1 MSPRY
6 TFDMNLYRLILPRA
20 AEQHGLVT
28 PADALAVGGT
38 RMGMVALEHR
48 GIIERL
54 AHGVYRIPELAGD
67 RLEQHQEALLRFPT
81 AVLSHDTA
89 LDLHELCDINPARI
103 HVTVSRRLRI
113 RKEVPAWLL
122 IHRRNLDE
130 GETTWH
136 EGLAIVTPARAI
148 LDGIETNVG
157 QRFVDEAI
165 EAARRNNLLR
175 TRDEQT
181 IEMALL
187 NQRVRQLETAVSR

>member
-1 MSPRY
+1 
-6 TFDMNLYRLILPRA
+6 MNLYRLILPSA

-28 PADALAVGGT
+28 PADAVAVGGT
-38 RMGMVALEHR
+38 RMGLVLLERR

-54 AHGVYRIPELAGD
+54 AHGVYRIRELAGD

-89 LDLHELCDINPARI
+89 LDLHELCDINPAKI
-103 HVTVSRRLRI
+103 HITVPRRLRV
-113 RKEVPAWLL
+113 RKEVPAWLAL
-122 IHRRNLDE
+122 HRRNLDE
-130 GETTWH
+130 AEIAWH

-157 QRFVDEAI
+157 QRFIDEAL
-165 EAARRNNLLR
+165 EAARRKNLLR
-175 TRDEQT
+175 TRDERT

-187 NQRVRQLETAVSR
+187 NQRVHQLERADS

>member
-1 MSPRY
+1 
-6 TFDMNLYRLILPRA
+6 MNLYRLILSRA
-20 AEQHGLVT
+20 AEQHGLIT

-38 RMGMVALEHR
+38 RMGLVTLERR

-54 AHGVYRIPELAGD
+54 AHGVYRISELAGD

-89 LDLHELCDINPARI
+89 LDLHELCNINPARI
-103 HVTVSRRLRI
+103 HVTVPCRLRV
-113 RKEVPAWLL
+113 RKKVPSWLVL
-122 IHRRNLDE
+122 HRRDLDE
-130 GETTWH
+130 RETAWH

-157 QRFVDEAI
+157 QRFIDEAL
-165 EAARRNNLLR
+165 EAARRENLLR
-175 TRDEQT
+175 TSDEHM

-187 NQRVRQLETAVSR
+187 NQRVRQLERAVS